1 MNPLQFPR
9 LALPL
14 PVGSDAENRTQGCG
28 GDILCSQPQETQRRG
43 ESNDAPKPFK
53 VPEHFLESAEVDC
66 ITHLSVNS
74 SATVSVVCKHSGV
87 NKCFIF
93 LSSVL

>member
-1 MNPLQFPR
+1 MNPLQFPG
-9 LALPL
+9 LALAL
-14 PVGSDAENRTQGCG
+14 SVGADEEEHTPGCG
-28 GDILCSQPQETQRRG
+28 RCILCSQPQEVQRRR
-43 ESNDAPKPFK
+43 EFHDAPSPFK

-74 SATVSVVCKHSGV
+74 SACVSVVCKYSGV